1 MRGIFIT
8 GTGTGVGKTFITAA
22 WTRELRRRG
31 NAALALKPI
40 ACGGREDAE
49 QFAAANDG
57 TLTLSQINPVNL
69 AAPLSPYAAGLVVDK
84 PFDFCALRDGVEAV
98 MTKFSG
104 PFLVEGVGGWL
115 VPLTVNYFV
124 RDWARELAL
133 PVVIVAPATLG
144 MLNHTLLTIESA
156 RAAGCELAGVIVNHY
171 SVDVDDL
178 AAAVTNPVILEEL
191 GRTPVFNFHTPED
204 LKNMPEWML
213 G

>member
-1 MRGIFIT
+1 
-8 GTGTGVGKTFITAA
+8 
-22 WTRELRRRG
+22 L
-31 NAALALKPI
+31 ALALKPI
-40 ACGGREDAE
+40 SCGGREDAE

-57 TLTLSQINPVNL
+57 TLTLNQINPVHL
-69 AAPLSPYAAGLVVDK
+69 AAPLSPYAAGLVAGK
-84 PFDFCALRDGVEAV
+84 TFDFCALRDGVEAV
-98 MTKFSG
+98 MTKFPG

-133 PVVIVAPATLG
+133 PVAIVAPATLG
-144 MLNHTLLTIESA
+144 MLNHTLLTIESV
-156 RAAGCELAGVIVNHY
+156 RASGCELAGVIVNHY

-178 AAAVTNPVILEEL
+178 AAAVTNPAILEEL